1 MFHILLAILS
11 QKPVTEGWLNGISGL
26 SFETAGAALHC
37 GREAKMVSGLLSRYQ
52 ERIQYYSKA
61 SQNNRRAYKTARYLT
76 VVLGAL
82 VTLLASLSSAYF
94 VRGTWLETGFDI
106 LTPLLAAG
114 LAILGGFSQNF
125 QWGAAWS
132 DMRIA
137 AERLETERDRISVTP
152 PGEIDAI
159 REMALL
165 NEMVLEETRGFFQRF
180 IGKESWPPMN
190 TDKRR

>member
-1 MFHILLAILS
+1 MGTRLLD
-11 QKPVTEGWLNGISGL
+11 
-26 SFETAGAALHC
+26 
-37 GREAKMVSGLLSRYQ
+37 RYQ
-52 ERIQYYSKA
+52 ERIQFYTKA

-94 VRGTWLETGFDI
+94 VRGTWLETGFAV
-106 LTPLLAAG
+106 LTPLLAAV
-114 LAILGGFSQNF
+114 LAIVGGFSQNF

-152 PGEIDAI
+152 PDQIDAV
-159 REMALL
+159 RELALL
-165 NEMVLEETRGFFQRF
+165 NKMVLDETRTFFHLVGQIDNRRP
-180 IGKESWPPMN
+180 IGGALGARPS
-190 TDKRR
+190 